1 MVKLAGL
8 AKVIVIAGR
17 FGTGDALDAFLIAF
31 LVPSFVADSL
41 AGSVSASLVPALI
54 DERERNGEAADRL
67 FSSVTWAA
75 LAVLV
80 LIAGLIVCG
89 GHLLV
94 AVLARGFSREK
105 LALANSLLL
114 MLAPAAVLGGMA
126 AVWKAVLNAG
136 ERFAVAAMS
145 PLMTPLAIIVAL
157 LLSGKGATVREL
169 ALGTN
174 AGCFLEVI
182 VLAIGLRAHGFKLR
196 LRWYGIDPALVE
208 VFRHYLPVVAST
220 IVMGASLLVNQSLAA
235 ALGPGSVAAFA
246 FGTRLATLA
255 SGSAASIVS
264 TAVFPHFSRM
274 ATHQA
279 WRELRRALRMSA
291 GLLIVCSVPLTIGL
305 SVYSEPL
312 VRLLLQRGAFAASD
326 TNLVAAVQRLALL
339 QIPFYVLAAP
349 LVRMVSALKAN
360 RTLLS
365 GAALHL
371 SVNAVLDFVL
381 MRWLGVAGI
390 GLAVSIT
397 AAIYLCYLIS
407 VVSMQMRAVES
418 RAGMLDLAP
427 QTGSQIPS
435 PSG

>member
-264 TAVFPHFSRM
+264 TAVFPHFF
-274 ATHQA
+274 QD
-279 WRELRRALRMSA
+279 
-291 GLLIVCSVPLTIGL
+291 GD
-305 SVYSEPL
+305 
-312 VRLLLQRGAFAASD
+312 AS
-326 TNLVAAVQRLALL
+326 
-339 QIPFYVLAAP
+339 
-349 LVRMVSALKAN
+349 
-360 RTLLS
+360 
-365 GAALHL
+365 
-371 SVNAVLDFVL
+371 
-381 MRWLGVAGI
+381 GVAR
-390 GLAVSIT
+390 T
-397 AAIYLCYLIS
+397 PP
-407 VVSMQMRAVES
+407 R
-418 RAGMLDLAP
+418 
-427 QTGSQIPS
+427 S
-435 PSG
+435 PNVRRSAHRV

>member
-1 MVKLAGL
+1 
-8 AKVIVIAGR
+8 
-17 FGTGDALDAFLIAF
+17 
-31 LVPSFVADSL
+31 
-41 AGSVSASLVPALI
+41 
-54 DERERNGEAADRL
+54 
-67 FSSVTWAA
+67 
-75 LAVLV
+75 
-80 LIAGLIVCG
+80 
-89 GHLLV
+89 
-94 AVLARGFSREK
+94 
-105 LALANSLLL
+105 
-114 MLAPAAVLGGMA
+114 
-126 AVWKAVLNAG
+126 
-136 ERFAVAAMS
+136 
-145 PLMTPLAIIVAL
+145 
-157 LLSGKGATVREL
+157 
-169 ALGTN
+169 
-174 AGCFLEVI
+174 
-182 VLAIGLRAHGFKLR
+182 
-196 LRWYGIDPALVE
+196 
-208 VFRHYLPVVAST
+208 
-220 IVMGASLLVNQSLAA
+220 
-235 ALGPGSVAAFA
+235 
-246 FGTRLATLA
+246 
-255 SGSAASIVS
+255 
-264 TAVFPHFSRM
+264 
-274 ATHQA
+274 
-279 WRELRRALRMSA
+279 MSA